1 MLLRGAFRCPGGEK
15 GQLPAGQALK
25 RKEERITLEPIFV
38 STNITKR
45 FGQTIALNNV
55 DIAIYPGE
63 IRGFIGENGSGK
75 STMGSLM
82 TGIHEPTG
90 GSMYFHGKEWKPA
103 SMIDAL
109 ENGIGIIVQENGTIP
124 QISVAENM
132 YLGELRDFSGSRF
145 FEEKKV
151 ENFSEVF
158 DRSILDAFDKKV
170 AGIRAQ
176 VTTLRAEGEFA
187 YYAAKR
193 QIALL
198 KKDSFTPEAEKAQ
211 KLAELTGEMQQ
222 AKQAM
227 DANKPKIQAAIRNAS
242 AEIQAAYEQ
251 SKEQLEKNAAK
262 KLEEAVAEYN
272 RTSKEC
278 FQAFEQKNTSLKK
291 VFEQQEADASIPESE
306 KVFIRR
312 RYKNDVQEVKAAY
325 TAQIQGLDRKHEM
338 FVARQKGDVRSL
350 KNHYRNFL
358 AEIGSGSSDSL
369 GSRAKHAALQT
380 VFGLF
385 VNSKKLYKYAQHD
398 LYAIGANHIMAQLP
412 CGAYDM
418 QDRKLIEIAKCLRK
432 DPEIFIVD
440 ETTTALSETGR
451 NLLYRLMN
459 EMKAR
464 GKSVLFVS
472 HDLDE
477 IMEKCDT
484 LTVLRDGNI
493 VANLSKEKNEFDPD
507 VIRKAMIGRELKGDY
522 YRSDYD
528 GSYSDQVVLKMVDG
542 IEGSQLRH
550 VNLELHKGEILG
562 IGGLSD
568 CGMHTLGKA
577 LFGNIKMEGGY
588 VYTGEKLDQ
597 PVTNEVVAMKCRIG
611 YLPKNRDTEGL
622 SQNDSIFNNI
632 AIASINNVA
641 KLKTFVFKSAEA
653 KVVNK
658 EVRDLS
664 IKCNSPT
671 DLVSSLSGG
680 NKQKVS
686 LAKWIG
692 NDSEILILD
701 CPTRGVDIGVKQF
714 IYQLIY
720 KMKQQGKSILL
731 ISEELPELIGMS
743 DRILIMKDGVV
754 SKEFTRDPGLTQEQI
769 VQYMI

>member
-1 MLLRGAFRCPGGEK
+1 M
-15 GQLPAGQALK
+15 
-25 RKEERITLEPIFV
+25 EPIFV

-75 STMGSLM
+75 STMGALM
-82 TGIHEPTG
+82 TGIHQSTG
-90 GSMYFHGKEWKPA
+90 GSMFFHGKPWEPA

-109 ENGIGIIVQENGTIP
+109 EHGIGIIVQENGTIP

-132 YLGELRDFSGSRF
+132 YLGELRDFSGIHF

-151 ENFSEVF
+151 ENFSPAFDHSILEDF
-158 DRSILDAFDKKV
+158 DRQT
-170 AGIRAQ
+170 GGNRAKIAA
-176 VTTLRAEGEFA
+176 LRAEGEFA
-187 YYAAKR
+187 YYALKR

-198 KKDSFTPEAEKAQ
+198 KKDGFISPAEKDRKLSELNRKLVQAKKTMNDNKPRIAAMVKQTSAAAKEVYAQ
-211 KLAELTGEMQQ
+211 CAARLEADGKKKLA
-222 AKQAM
+222 KQVE
-227 DANKPKIQAAIRNAS
+227 DYNHD
-242 AEIQAAYEQ
+242 
-251 SKEQLEKNAAK
+251 SKE
-262 KLEEAVAEYN
+262 
-272 RTSKEC
+272 
-278 FQAFEQKNTSLKK
+278 AFEAFRKKNETLKK
-291 VFEQQEADASIPESE
+291 TFRQQEQDASIPESE
-306 KVFIRR
+306 RVFLRR
-312 RYKNDVQEVKAAY
+312 RYENDLAEVKKEY
-325 TAQIQGLDRKHEM
+325 TRQIQQLDRKHEQ
-338 FVARQKGDVRSL
+338 FLAWQQEDARSL
-350 KNHYRNFL
+350 KNHCRNYL
-358 AEIGSGSSDSL
+358 SEIGAGSSDSP
-369 GSRAKHAALQT
+369 GSKARRAILQG

-385 VNSKKLYKYAQHD
+385 VNSKKLCKYAQHD
-398 LYAIGANHIMAQLP
+398 LNAIGANHIIASAP

-418 QDRKLIEIAKCLRK
+418 QDRKLIEIAKCLRR

-440 ETTTALSETGR
+440 ETTTALSEIGR
-451 NLLYRLMN
+451 ALLYRLMN
-459 EMKAR
+459 DMKAR

-477 IMEKCDT
+477 IMDKCDT

-493 VANLSKEKNEFDPD
+493 VANLSKEKGEFDPD

-528 GSYSDQVVLKMVDG
+528 GSHSSQVVLKMVDG
-542 IEGSQLRH
+542 IEGKQLRH

-588 VYTGEKLDQ
+588 VFTGENLTV
-597 PVTNEVVAMKCRIG
+597 PVTNEVVAMKNRIG

-622 SQNDSIFNNI
+622 SQNDTIFSNI

-641 KLKTFVFKSAEA
+641 KLNTFVFKSAEA

-658 EVRDLS
+658 QVQELS
-664 IKCNSPT
+664 IKCNSPA

-692 NDSEILILD
+692 NDSEMLILD

-720 KMKQQGKSILL
+720 QMKQQGKAILL

-743 DRILIMKDGVV
+743 DRILIMKDGVI